1 MKKIIKR
8 SKTWLLDRFS
18 IAFNAFKI
26 SKIPL
31 SIKTLLVHTF
41 GLKFLL
47 ACL

>member
-1 MKKIIKR
+1 MKKIIRR

-18 IAFNAFKI
+18 SVLSASKI
-26 SKIPL
+26 SKKPF
-31 SIKTLLVHTF
+31 SSNTVLVQTF